1 MGMSYIVTPPPCECV
16 YLKNYTFS
24 SSTKES
30 MLRDLKRIAAGV
42 SLIMLALGFLL
53 LGILSFM
60 NRLQGELA
68 VGSALEKNCCVAG
81 SVVSVLA
88 GGIFLVAACIYWSR
102 WPAGPLAAR
111 EEQRKSSRI
120 R

>member
-1 MGMSYIVTPPPCECV
+1 MNLIRVSSFSKSL
-16 YLKNYTFS
+16 YLRKFYN
-24 SSTKES
+24 KD

-42 SLIMLALGFLL
+42 SLIMLALGFSL

-68 VGSALEKNCCVAG
+68 VRSSLEKNCCVAG
-81 SVVSVLA
+81 SAVSVLA
-88 GGIFLVAACIYWSR
+88 GAIFLVAACIYWSR
-102 WPAGPLAAR
+102 SSGEPPAAG
-111 EEQRKSSRI
+111 EEQRNSSRI

>member
-1 MGMSYIVTPPPCECV
+1 MERSYIVIHVNACAEKV
-16 YLKNYTFS
+16 YLLKFYT
-24 SSTKES
+24 ES

-42 SLIMLALGFLL
+42 SLIMLALGFSL
-53 LGILSFM
+53 LGTLSFV

-68 VGSALEKNCCVAG
+68 VGSALEKNCCIAG
-81 SVVSVLA
+81 SAVSVLA
-88 GGIFLVAACIYWSR
+88 GAIFLVAACLYWSR
-102 WPAGPLAAR
+102 LPAAR

>member
-1 MGMSYIVTPPPCECV
+1 
-16 YLKNYTFS
+16 
-24 SSTKES
+24 

-68 VGSALEKNCCVAG
+68 GSALEKNCCIAG
-81 SVVSVLA
+81 SAVSVLA
-88 GGIFLVAACIYWSR
+88 GAIFLVAACIYWSR
-102 WPAGPLAAR
+102 WPGEPPAAG
-111 EEQRKSSRI
+111 EEQRNSSRI

>member
-1 MGMSYIVTPPPCECV
+1 
-16 YLKNYTFS
+16 
-24 SSTKES
+24 

-60 NRLQGELA
+60 NRLRGELA
-68 VGSALEKNCCVAG
+68 VGSALEKSCCIAG
-81 SVVSVLA
+81 SAVSVLA
-88 GGIFLVAACIYWSR
+88 GTIFLVAACIYWSR
-102 WPAGPLAAR
+102 LPADPPAVR
-111 EEQRKSSRI
+111 EEQRNSSRI

>member
-1 MGMSYIVTPPPCECV
+1 LNLVRVSSLSKGL
-16 YLKNYTFS
+16 YLLEFYKKN
-24 SSTKES
+24 

-42 SLIMLALGFLL
+42 SLIMLALGFLS

-68 VGSALEKNCCVAG
+68 VGSALEKNCCIAG
-81 SVVSVLA
+81 SAVSVLA
-88 GGIFLVAACIYWSR
+88 GAIFLVAARIYWSR
-102 WPAGPLAAR
+102 LPAEPSAAG
-111 EEQRKSSRI
+111 EEQRKRI

>member
-1 MGMSYIVTPPPCECV
+1 MSSFYKDL
-16 YLKNYTFS
+16 YLLEFYK
-24 SSTKES
+24 KS
-30 MLRDLKRIAAGV
+30 MLKDLKRIAAGV

-60 NRLQGELA
+60 NRLRGELA
-68 VGSALEKNCCVAG
+68 VGSALEKNCCIAG

-88 GGIFLVAACIYWSR
+88 GAIFLVAACIYWSR
-102 WPAGPLAAR
+102 LPAEPPAAG
-111 EEQRKSSRI
+111 EEQRKRI

>member
-1 MGMSYIVTPPPCECV
+1 MNLIRVSSFSKSSYLLEF
-16 YLKNYTFS
+16 YKRN
-24 SSTKES
+24 

-81 SVVSVLA
+81 SLVSVLA
-88 GGIFLVAACIYWSR
+88 GAIFLVAACIYWSR
-102 WPAGPLAAR
+102 WPAEPPVAG
-111 EEQRKSSRI
+111 EEQRNSSRI

>member
-1 MGMSYIVTPPPCECV
+1 
-16 YLKNYTFS
+16 
-24 SSTKES
+24 

-42 SLIMLALGFLL
+42 SLLMLALGFLL

-81 SVVSVLA
+81 SAVSVLA
-88 GGIFLVAACIYWSR
+88 GTIFFVAACIYWSR
-102 WPAGPLAAR
+102 LPAKPPAAG
-111 EEQRKSSRI
+111 EEQRNSSRI